1 MTHPSTRRGFTLL
14 ELVIVAL
21 VIAIAVGL
29 LILTMWEAKLS
40 AARTQTLDSL
50 RQMAIAIHNCD
61 DAYRKLPPA
70 FDKFGLLKTP
80 FSLHVHL
87 LSWFESSPLYSR
99 IVERGEPI
107 DTVWMW
113 YRAPSDWTVVDD
125 GTGIQNFAANLR
137 IFSDKGYETAYNA
150 PLPELFRVE
159 PSKNNL
165 ASVTDG
171 RANTIL
177 FATKHAVCG
186 NGGSRYAADPTSPF
200 AAFFGEAPADRNA
213 HASQLVPTYQ
223 LAPVGKEC
231 RVSPLMAQSFFEKRG
246 LAVAMADA
254 SVRTVSPKVN
264 AETWNRAVQPN
275 DGLALGD
282 DWDN

>member
-14 ELVIVAL
+14 ELVIVTL
-21 VIAIAVGL
+21 IIAIAVGL
-29 LILTMWEAKLS
+29 LVVTICGARRD
-40 AARTQTLDSL
+40 AARAGTLNNL
-50 RQMAIAIHNCD
+50 RHMAIAIHNCD
-61 DAYRKLPPA
+61 GAYRKLPSA
-70 FDKFGLLKTP
+70 FDKFGSSKTP

-87 LSWFESSPLYSR
+87 VPYFESSPLYSL
-99 IVERGEPI
+99 IAERGEPI
-107 DTVWMW
+107 DTVWSW
-113 YRAPSDWTVVDD
+113 YRAPSDSSVVDHAS
-125 GTGIQNFAANLR
+125 GIQNFAANLR
-137 IFSDKGYETAYNA
+137 IFSDKGYEAAYHA
-150 PLPELFRVE
+150 PLPELLRVE

-171 RANTIL
+171 TANTIL

-186 NGGSRYAADPTSPF
+186 VGGSRYAADPTSPF
-200 AAFFGEAPADRNA
+200 AAFFGEAPADRPA

-223 LAPVGKEC
+223 LAPVGREC
-231 RVSPLMAQSFFEKRG
+231 RVSPLMAQSFDRRG

-254 SVRTVSPKVN
+254 SVRTVSPNVS